1 MTVLLGPA
9 LMLAGLLLLAG
20 AQKVLDPV
28 MTVGALRAL
37 GLPASPVLVRL
48 GAAAEMALGALAV
61 SIGGALLWGLVAL
74 SFVAFAAFVTVA
86 LRAGSMIG
94 TCGCFGR
101 EDTPPHPL
109 HVVVNVALAVVAAT
123 LAARVEG
130 SPAAALSEEPAS
142 GAMLIALAVVGVY
155 LLYAM
160 YVELPRALSAARPS
174 R

>member
-37 GLPASPVLVRL
+37 GLPASLALVRL
-48 GAAAEMALGALAV
+48 GAAAELALGALAL
-61 SIGGALLWGLVAL
+61 SIGGPVLWGLVAL
-74 SFVAFAAFVTVA
+74 SFLAFAAFVSVA
-86 LRAGSMIG
+86 LREGSMIG

-109 HVVVNVALAVVAAT
+109 HVAVNLALAGVAAT
-123 LAARVEG
+123 LALRVEG
-130 SPAAALSEEPAS
+130 SPAAALSEEPVS
-142 GAMLIALAVVGVY
+142 GAVLVALAGVGVY

-160 YVELPRALSAARPS
+160 YVELPRALSAARSS